1 MNYYALLVHK
11 YATKPQPTGTHQSPS
26 NGKQQASKPTRHQHV
41 HMSAC
46 IICMHACA
54 HANMQICKYAC
65 MRTCSIHTCAHKRLG
80 FTLILGLTE
89 WDLCNPKIET
99 LVGTGTNLYCKG
111 QNNSLVCLLV
121 KAQYLG
127 TICIFIPNGN
137 V

>member
-1 MNYYALLVHK
+1 MHYSYTK
-11 YATKPQPTGTHQSPS
+11 YATKPQPMGTLTNHQWQVTS
-26 NGKQQASKPTRHQHV
+26 QQANKKP
-41 HMSAC
+41 AC
-46 IICMHACA
+46 AHECMYVCTNVCMQICMHANMCACA
-54 HANMQICKYAC
+54 HVC
-65 MRTCSIHTCAHKRLG
+65 MHTCIHKRLG